1 VELPRA
7 AVHGE
12 PPQSPL
18 MSDIETL
25 RFLTPETAKQAIEIA
40 GSPCYAYDLE
50 TFKKQATNALAFPN
64 AYGLTVRFAMKSC
77 PNAAILK
84 LFDSMGLHFDCSSIH
99 EVKRA
104 MAAGVPAEKCSLSSQ
119 ELPEGFE
126 EYVAKGL
133 KVNCCSLLQLEK
145 FCTKCPGKDLGL
157 RFNPGVGSGGTGK
170 TNVGGPSSSFGI
182 WHENSAKCAEMAK
195 AAGCKVVRVHTH
207 IGSGSD
213 PAVWRQTTSISIN
226 LCSAFPDVATLNL
239 GGGYKVGRMF
249 NEKGTT
255 LSTDCAVVQEVFSD
269 FAAKDGRKL
278 HLEIEPGTYLSA
290 NTGALVCTV
299 HDIVQTGTDQGHTF
313 IKLDSGMTEVLRP
326 SLYGAQHPIIIVPS
340 DPARGSKRKDYV
352 VCGHCCESGDLM
364 TPAPGEPETLAER
377 TLCEAAPG
385 DICVVEGSGAYC
397 SAMATKNYNSFPEAG
412 EVMIAGGK
420 AHLVRKRQNVEDIW
434 ANEVALPAGLY

>member
-1 VELPRA
+1 
-7 AVHGE
+7 
-12 PPQSPL
+12 
-18 MSDIETL
+18 MSTIETL
-25 RFLTPETAKQAIEIA
+25 RFLTPETAKQAIALA
-40 GSPCYAYDLE
+40 GSPLYAYDLE
-50 TFKKQATNALAFPN
+50 TFKKQATAALAFPN

-77 PNAAILK
+77 PNAAVLK

-104 MAAGVPAEKCSLSSQ
+104 MAAGVATEKCSLSSQ

-126 EYVAKGL
+126 EYVKKGL
-133 KVNCCSLLQLEK
+133 KVNCCSMLQLEK
-145 FCTKCPGKDLGL
+145 FCAKCPGSPLGL

-182 WHENSAKCAEMAK
+182 WHENAPKCSEMAA

-213 PAVWRQTTSISIN
+213 PAVWRSTTSLSIG
-226 LCSAFPDVATLNL
+226 LCSTFPDVATLNL
-239 GGGYKVGRMF
+239 GGGYKVGRMA

-255 LSTDCAVVQEVFSD
+255 LATDCSVVQEVFSD
-269 FAAKDGRKL
+269 FATKDGRKL

-290 NTGALVCTV
+290 NSGALVCTV
-299 HDIVQTGTDQGHTF
+299 HDVVKTGTDQGHTF

-326 SLYGAQHPIIIVPS
+326 SLYGSQHPIVIIPA
-340 DPARGSKRKDYV
+340 DPARAEKRAKYV

-364 TPAPGEPETLAER
+364 TPAPGEPETLAARE
-377 TLCEAAPG
+377 LCEAAPG

-412 EVMIAGGK
+412 EVMIVAGK
-420 AHLVRKRQNVEDIW
+420 AHLIRKRQAVEDIW
-434 ANEVALPAGLY
+434 ANEVPLPAGSY